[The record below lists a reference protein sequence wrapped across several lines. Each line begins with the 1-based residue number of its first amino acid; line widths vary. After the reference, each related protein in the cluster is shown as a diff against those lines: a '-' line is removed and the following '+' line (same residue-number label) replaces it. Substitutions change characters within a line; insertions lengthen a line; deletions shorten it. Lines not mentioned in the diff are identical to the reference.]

1 MSISITC
8 NSCTILLKYD
18 DSGTAGTI
26 ITYYRK
32 NGKSMINVSQLTKIF
47 EQKKGGDVIA
57 VDTVT
62 FNCKKGEIYGLL
74 GPNGAGKTTTL
85 RLLSTALKPTSGT
98 AEVNG
103 HDIVKEPD
111 AVRADIGFLSSA
123 TGLYRRLTAREMI
136 EYFGRLNNMDE
147 GTLKQRVDELIGMMG
162 MSDFANRK
170 CDKLSTGQKQRVS
183 ICRSIVH
190 DPPVMI
196 FDEPAEGLDIIAA
209 EIIVEFIKK
218 CRNQGKCVIFSSHI
232 MREAEQLCDR
242 IGIINMGRMIAEGTQ
257 EDLKRKFDA
266 KDLDAVFRN
275 AVGNS
280 SMYQ

>member
-1 MSISITC
+1 
-8 NSCTILLKYD
+8 
-18 DSGTAGTI
+18 
-26 ITYYRK
+26 
-32 NGKSMINVSQLTKIF
+32 MINVSQLTKIF
-47 EQKKGGDVIA
+47 EQKKGGNINA

-62 FNCKKGEIYGLL
+62 FNCKAGEIYGLL

-85 RLLSTALKPTSGT
+85 RLLSTALKPTSGS

-103 HDIVKEPD
+103 HDIVREAD

-136 EYFGRLNNMDE
+136 EYFGELNN
-147 GTLKQRVDELIGMMG
+147 LKNEALKRRVDELVELMGIGE
-162 MSDFANRK
+162 FANRK

-209 EIIVEFIKK
+209 EIIVKFIKT
-218 CRNQGKCVIFSSHI
+218 CRDQGKCVIFSSHI
-232 MREAEQLCDR
+232 MREAEELCDR
-242 IGIINMGRMIAEGTQ
+242 IGIINKGRLITEGTL
-257 EDLKRKFDA
+257 EDLKKRYDA

-280 SMYQ
+280 AV

>member
-1 MSISITC
+1 
-8 NSCTILLKYD
+8 
-18 DSGTAGTI
+18 
-26 ITYYRK
+26 
-32 NGKSMINVSQLTKIF
+32 MINVSQLTKIF
-47 EQKKGGDVIA
+47 EQKKGGNINA

-62 FNCKKGEIYGLL
+62 FNCKAGEIYGLL

-85 RLLSTALKPTSGT
+85 RLLSTALKPTSGS

-103 HDIVKEPD
+103 HDIVREAD

-136 EYFGRLNNMDE
+136 EYFGELNN
-147 GTLKQRVDELIGMMG
+147 LKNEALKRRVDELVELMGIGE
-162 MSDFANRK
+162 FANRK

-209 EIIVEFIKK
+209 EIIVKFIKT
-218 CRNQGKCVIFSSHI
+218 CRDQGKCVIFSSHI
-232 MREAEQLCDR
+232 MREAEELCDR
-242 IGIINMGRMIAEGTQ
+242 IGIINKGRLITEGTLG
-257 EDLKRKFDA
+257 DLKKRYDA

-280 SMYQ
+280 AV